1 MNNENLSEKDSNQLS
16 IDELLEKGKN
26 KGTLTQN
33 ELVSMIDDNECD
45 LDQID
50 KLYEGWS
57 RMSAPRKSKTR

>member
-16 IDELLEKGKN
+16 IDELLEKEKN

-50 KLYEGWS
+50 KLY
-57 RMSAPRKSKTR
+57 